1 MARPN
6 QTESAGCLRPISQ
19 QTPKAD
25 RQAAQQHGELQQ
37 AASRWPRS
45 LDQLV
50 DLGHRAKVSFQAGL
64 RFSVKAVTPSC
75 AQPSIMFTAMVWP
88 ASW

>member
-19 QTPKAD
+19 HTPKATA
-25 RQAAQQHGELQQ
+25 RQPNSTANSNGTPG
-37 AASRWPRS
+37 WPRS

-50 DLGHRAKVSFQAGL
+50 DFGHARSGLQEGL
-64 RFSVKAVTPSC
+64 RFSVNAVTPSW
-75 AQPSIMFTAMVWP
+75 AQSSIMFTAMVWP